1 MAGDKQPN
9 GSDQTPTQSG
19 NEVFNLVP
27 LDEGEHSGIL
37 HSYFALLALRHRR
50 LLIASSLCAM
60 VAMFCLTFFVMH
72 PKYQATAIIRPI
84 GQNSNGIAGLL
95 SSTGLSSSTNFA
107 GTGIDSDIGT
117 NVHDPDE
124 LVTILNSYAF
134 TTAMIEA
141 ENLGPRL
148 TKGSYNVWS
157 LIPFLNIEPKPSLW
171 SYYRMVSS
179 RFDCD
184 NSVRTGNITVSFYD
198 KDPEFASHVL
208 NLYIDRL
215 REQLRAHDVAYNKA
229 AAKSLEE
236 EAAAASDP
244 MMRDDLYDLAARQ
257 LKKMRTA
264 EANADFA
271 FAVLD
276 NPYVPPYRFKP
287 WVVFDTIAAGVFLPL
302 LVFAGL
308 VARDWSPRVRT
319 ELSEAASESERLP
332 RSIAASRKPRRVP
345 TREDDRPYSG

>member
-1 MAGDKQPN
+1 MAGDKPPN
-9 GSDQTPTQSG
+9 GSDQEPARSG
-19 NEVFNLVP
+19 NGSISLVS
-27 LDEGEHSGIL
+27 LDEGERAGIL

-60 VAMFCLTFFVMH
+60 VAMFCLTFLVVH

-84 GQNSNGIAGLL
+84 GQNSGGLSGLL
-95 SSTGLSSSTNFA
+95 QSTGLSGSTNFA

-124 LVTILNSYAF
+124 LVTILNGYAF
-134 TTAMIEA
+134 TTAMIEG
-141 ENLGPRL
+141 ENLGPLL
-148 TKGSYNVWS
+148 TKGAHNIWS
-157 LIPFLNIEPKPSLW
+157 LIPFFDIKPQPSLW
-171 SYYRMVSS
+171 SYYEMMSS
-179 RFDCD
+179 RFNCD
-184 NSVRTGNITVSFYD
+184 NSVRTGNITLTFYD
-198 KDPEFASHVL
+198 RDPEFAKHVL

-215 REQLRAHDVAYNKA
+215 RDQLRNHDVAFNKA

-236 EAAAASDP
+236 EAAITGDP
-244 MMRDDLYDLAARQ
+244 TVRDDLYDLAARQ
-257 LKKMRTA
+257 IKKVRTA

-287 WVVFDTIAAGVFLPL
+287 WVVFDTIAAGVLLPL

-308 VARDWSPRVRT
+308 VARDWSPWVRT
-319 ELSEAASESERLP
+319 ELSEALSESERLST
-332 RSIAASRKPRRVP
+332 SIAASGKPHRFLTP
-345 TREDDRPYSG
+345 EDDRPYSE